1 MQSLAERF
9 YEIGEPY
16 AGGLFEQPGRG
27 SFYRYARAQRM
38 FWERQQMP
46 EYLGGKLYPAGRKY
60 PNPPAVVPDFS
71 YTVSVE
77 IDWARLD
84 AKDAACCRAMR
95 EEWERL
101 PMPKPPHVVGGAGYV
116 HSIPNYGRVLQEGL
130 DRYAERVSALPEGDF
145 RDGLLEILAGIRAYH
160 ARSLA
165 LLEAQNADAQ
175 LIEALRRVPF
185 QPARSLYEAVVCWN
199 FIYYIDGCDNPGR
212 LDADLIGY
220 YRGEDITPL
229 LREYFEI
236 VDRNDGWSS
245 AVGPD
250 CNPLTL
256 QVLRAVRGLRRPSV
270 ELRVTPDTPDEVWQA
285 AADALETSCGSPAL
299 YCEQRYQQELARRFP
314 DIPEADRLRF
324 NGGGCTETMLAGLS
338 NVGSLDAGI
347 NMPLVFSGWMRES
360 LADCADFDAFYNG
373 LMARTA
379 AVVAQTL
386 DQINDFRRT
395 RAEVRPQPVRTLLID
410 DCIDRGLDF
419 NAGGARYN
427 WSIINFAGLVNVID
441 SLLAVRE
448 LVYGK
453 KLYSPQAFIA
463 AVDAHDPAYLARLRD
478 MPVYGVDDDAA
489 DALAADFVR
498 RAFASLDQRTPYLG
512 GAFLPASIQFT
523 TYVDAGRAVPATPD
537 GRAAGEPLA
546 DSHGAVQGRDTAGP
560 TALLRSVAKLPLQSA
575 LGTPVLNLRLQ
586 KQFLRAA
593 LRPLV
598 LGFFEEGGMQVQI
611 SCLSREEILD
621 AMAHPEKHENLIVR
635 TGGYSEYFN
644 RLTPELKQTVLKR
657 TEFGA

>member
-1 MQSLAERF
+1 
-9 YEIGEPY
+9 
-16 AGGLFEQPGRG
+16 
-27 SFYRYARAQRM
+27 
-38 FWERQQMP
+38 MP
-46 EYLGGKLYPAGRKY
+46 EYLGGKLYPAGKKY
-60 PNPPAVVPDFS
+60 PNPPAVAPDFS
-71 YTVSVE
+71 YTVSVAV
-77 IDWARLD
+77 DWDRLEKAD
-84 AKDAACCRAMR
+84 ADCCRAMR
-95 EEWERL
+95 AEYDRL
-101 PMPKPPHVVGGAGYV
+101 PMIKPPHVVGGAGYV
-116 HSIPNYGRVLQEGL
+116 HSIPNYGRVLKEGL
-130 DRYAERVSALPEGDF
+130 DRYAERVAALPEGDF
-145 RDGLLEILAGIRAYH
+145 RAGLEEILAGIRAYH

-165 LLEAQNADAQ
+165 LLEAQGADAQ
-175 LIEALRRVPF
+175 LIKALRRVPF

-199 FIYYIDGCDNPGR
+199 FIYFIDGCDNPGR
-212 LDADLIGY
+212 LDADLIEY
-220 YRGEDITPL
+220 YQGEDITPI

-256 QVLRAVRGLRRPSV
+256 QVLRAVKGLRRPSV
-270 ELRVTPDTPDEVWQA
+270 ELRVTPETPDEVWQA
-285 AADALETSCGSPAL
+285 AADALESSCGSPAL
-299 YCEQRYQQELARRFP
+299 YCERRYQQELARRFP
-314 DIPEADRLRF
+314 EIPEADRLRF

-347 NMPLVFSGWMRES
+347 NMALVFSDWMREG
-360 LADCADFDAFYNG
+360 LAGSANFNAFYNG

-379 AVVAQTL
+379 AVVAETL
-386 DQINDFRRT
+386 DQVNDFRKT

-448 LVYGK
+448 LVYTK
-453 KLYSPQAFIA
+453 KYYSPEEFIA
-463 AVDAHDPAYLARLRD
+463 AVDAHDPAYLARLRE

-498 RAFASLDQRTPYLG
+498 RAFATLDQRTPYLG

-523 TYVDAGRAVPATPD
+523 TYVDAGAAVPATPD

-546 DSHGAVQGRDTAGP
+546 DSLGAVQGRDTAGP

-621 AMAHPEKHENLIVR
+621 AMEHPERHENLIVR

-644 RLTPELKQTVLKR
+644 RLTPELKQTVLRR
-657 TEFGA
+657 TEFSA

>member
-1 MQSLAERF
+1 M
-9 YEIGEPY
+9 
-16 AGGLFEQPGRG
+16 
-27 SFYRYARAQRM
+27 
-38 FWERQQMP
+38 
-46 EYLGGKLYPAGRKY
+46 
-60 PNPPAVVPDFS
+60 
-71 YTVSVE
+71 
-77 IDWARLD
+77 
-84 AKDAACCRAMR
+84 
-95 EEWERL
+95 
-101 PMPKPPHVVGGAGYV
+101 
-116 HSIPNYGRVLQEGL
+116 
-130 DRYAERVSALPEGDF
+130 
-145 RDGLLEILAGIRAYH
+145 
-160 ARSLA
+160 
-165 LLEAQNADAQ
+165 
-175 LIEALRRVPF
+175 
-185 QPARSLYEAVVCWN
+185 CWN
-199 FIYYIDGCDNPGR
+199 FIYFIDGCDNPGR
-212 LDADLIGY
+212 LDADLIEY
-220 YRGEDITPL
+220 YQGEDITPI

-256 QVLRAVRGLRRPSV
+256 QVLRAVKGLRRPSV
-270 ELRVTPDTPDEVWQA
+270 ELRVTPETPDEVWQA
-285 AADALETSCGSPAL
+285 AADALESSCGSPAL
-299 YCEQRYQQELARRFP
+299 YCERRYQQELARRFP
-314 DIPEADRLRF
+314 EIPEADRLRF

-347 NMPLVFSGWMRES
+347 NMALVFSDWMREG
-360 LADCADFDAFYNG
+360 LAGSANFDAFYNG

-379 AVVAQTL
+379 AVIAETL
-386 DQINDFRRT
+386 DQVNDFRKT

-441 SLLAVRE
+441 SLLAVSFVSLWRSLYE
-448 LVYGK
+448 KY
-453 KLYSPQAFIA
+453 YSPEEFIA
-463 AVDAHDPAYLARLRD
+463 AADAHDLAYLARLRE

-498 RAFASLDQRTPYLG
+498 RAFATLDQRTPYLG

-523 TYVDAGRAVPATPD
+523 TYVDAGAAVPATPD

-546 DSHGAVQGRDTAGP
+546 DSLGAVQGRDTAGP

-575 LGTPVLNLRLQ
+575 LRTPVLNLRLQ
-586 KQFLRAA
+586 KEFLRAA

-611 SCLSREEILD
+611 SCSVPRGDSGRDEHLKGMRTSSW
-621 AMAHPEKHENLIVR
+621 R

-644 RLTPELKQTVLKR
+644 RLTPELKQTVLRR
-657 TEFGA
+657 TEFSA

>member
-1 MQSLAERF
+1 M
-9 YEIGEPY
+9 
-16 AGGLFEQPGRG
+16 
-27 SFYRYARAQRM
+27 
-38 FWERQQMP
+38 
-46 EYLGGKLYPAGRKY
+46 
-60 PNPPAVVPDFS
+60 
-71 YTVSVE
+71 
-77 IDWARLD
+77 
-84 AKDAACCRAMR
+84 
-95 EEWERL
+95 
-101 PMPKPPHVVGGAGYV
+101 
-116 HSIPNYGRVLQEGL
+116 
-130 DRYAERVSALPEGDF
+130 
-145 RDGLLEILAGIRAYH
+145 
-160 ARSLA
+160 
-165 LLEAQNADAQ
+165 
-175 LIEALRRVPF
+175 
-185 QPARSLYEAVVCWN
+185 
-199 FIYYIDGCDNPGR
+199 
-212 LDADLIGY
+212 
-220 YRGEDITPL
+220 
-229 LREYFEI
+229 
-236 VDRNDGWSS
+236 
-245 AVGPD
+245 
-250 CNPLTL
+250 
-256 QVLRAVRGLRRPSV
+256 
-270 ELRVTPDTPDEVWQA
+270 
-285 AADALETSCGSPAL
+285 
-299 YCEQRYQQELARRFP
+299 
-314 DIPEADRLRF
+314 
-324 NGGGCTETMLAGLS
+324 
-338 NVGSLDAGI
+338 
-347 NMPLVFSGWMRES
+347 
-360 LADCADFDAFYNG
+360 
-373 LMARTA
+373 
-379 AVVAQTL
+379 
-386 DQINDFRRT
+386 
-395 RAEVRPQPVRTLLID
+395 
-410 DCIDRGLDF
+410 
-419 NAGGARYN
+419 
-427 WSIINFAGLVNVID
+427 NVID

-546 DSHGAVQGRDTAGP
+546 DSLGAVQGRDTAGP

>member
-1 MQSLAERF
+1 M
-9 YEIGEPY
+9 
-16 AGGLFEQPGRG
+16 
-27 SFYRYARAQRM
+27 
-38 FWERQQMP
+38 
-46 EYLGGKLYPAGRKY
+46 
-60 PNPPAVVPDFS
+60 
-71 YTVSVE
+71 
-77 IDWARLD
+77 
-84 AKDAACCRAMR
+84 
-95 EEWERL
+95 
-101 PMPKPPHVVGGAGYV
+101 
-116 HSIPNYGRVLQEGL
+116 
-130 DRYAERVSALPEGDF
+130 
-145 RDGLLEILAGIRAYH
+145 
-160 ARSLA
+160 
-165 LLEAQNADAQ
+165 
-175 LIEALRRVPF
+175 
-185 QPARSLYEAVVCWN
+185 CWN
-199 FIYYIDGCDNPGR
+199 FIYFIDGCDNPGR
-212 LDADLIGY
+212 LDADLIEY
-220 YRGEDITPL
+220 YQGEDITPI

-256 QVLRAVRGLRRPSV
+256 QVLRAVKGLRRPSV
-270 ELRVTPDTPDEVWQA
+270 ELRVTPETPDEVWQA
-285 AADALETSCGSPAL
+285 AADALESSCGSPAL
-299 YCEQRYQQELARRFP
+299 YCERRYQQELARRFP
-314 DIPEADRLRF
+314 EIPEADRLRF

-347 NMPLVFSGWMRES
+347 NMALVFSDWMREG
-360 LADCADFDAFYNG
+360 LAGSANFDAFYNG

-379 AVVAQTL
+379 AVVAETL
-386 DQINDFRRT
+386 DQVNDFRKT

-448 LVYGK
+448 LVYTK
-453 KLYSPQAFIA
+453 KYYSPEEFIA
-463 AVDAHDPAYLARLRD
+463 AVDAHDPAYLARLRE

-498 RAFASLDQRTPYLG
+498 RAFATLDQRTPYLG

-523 TYVDAGRAVPATPD
+523 TYVDAGAAVPATPD

-546 DSHGAVQGRDTAGP
+546 DSLGAVQGRDTAGP

-621 AMAHPEKHENLIVR
+621 AMEHPERHENLIVR

-644 RLTPELKQTVLKR
+644 RLTPELKQTVLRR
-657 TEFGA
+657 TEFSA